1 MPRIHFH
8 QQLAEVKDKLL
19 AMAALTQLAVDAAME
34 AYLNRD
40 KALCKFV
47 KENERAIDTA
57 QRDVDE
63 MACDLMAKEQP
74 MAVDLRFLLATI
86 KISGDLERIGDQ
98 ARGITRRTK
107 EILRRDP
114 VDLPVDFVAMGDY
127 ASRMIRNAVQALM
140 GGDAEL
146 AESIRAMDD
155 DIDRMNHRAYS
166 DLLKFIQEKPQY
178 TRHALNAILVAKHL
192 ERIGDHAS
200 NIAIDVIFWVR
211 GADVRHELTMA
222 EAASGS

>member
-19 AMAALTQLAVDAAME
+19 AMAAITQLAVDAAME
-34 AYLNRD
+34 AYLNHD
-40 KALCKFV
+40 KKLCKFV

-63 MACDLMAKEQP
+63 MAQDLLAKEQP

-86 KISGDLERIGDQ
+86 KIGGDLERIGDQ

-107 EILRRDP
+107 EILRLEP
-114 VDLPVDFVAMGDY
+114 VDLPVDFAAMGDY
-127 ASRMIRNAVQALM
+127 ASRMIRNAVQAMLAA
-140 GGDAEL
+140 DAAL
-146 AESIRAMDD
+146 ADSIRKMDD
-155 DIDRMNHRAYS
+155 DIDRMNHRAYA
-166 DLLKFIQEKPQY
+166 DLLQFIREKPQY
-178 TRHALNAILVAKHL
+178 TRQATNAILVAKHL

-200 NIAIDVIFWVR
+200 NIAVDVIFWVR
-211 GADVRHELTMA
+211 GADVRHDLSLA
-222 EAASGS
+222 ESGS